1 MDQYFQEFYCL
12 LIEKNLSPNT
22 IDAYKRYLNQYNSH
36 LKIKGLKSISN
47 VRQED
52 IRDFINLLN
61 NKDMAPSSI
70 SRIISSIRSF
80 HKYLI
85 KEDIVKENPT
95 QHLYTP
101 KISKSLPEVLS
112 EVEIS
117 SIISVID
124 LTSQFYFR
132 DRAVIELLYS
142 CGIRVTEL
150 CDLQLSNLELDDGLI
165 RVMGKGS
172 KQRMLPLIGRA
183 REYLKQYLDQSRE
196 SFIHKTKS
204 SFVFVSKNGRKLTR
218 MMVFNLLE
226 TYFVESK
233 IKDSNIQ
240 KSVCSIINKQINQ
253 GILDLG
259 ILEMAREYVL
269 PLSKI
274 YNFKIDCLPKDYK
287 KLKYLK
293 KYINDIRPS
302 LIKNN
307 YSSRLFLDFS
317 INNYWKN
324 INYLRLIKRFKK
336 YIGLKISPHMLRHSF
351 ATDLLKNNADLRF
364 VQNLLGHSDI
374 STTQIYTH
382 LDKTHLKKVYDKHHP
397 RS

>member
-142 CGIRVTEL
+142 CGIRVSEL
-150 CDLQLSNLELDDGLI
+150 INLNLTNLFFDEEIIKVFGKGNKERMVPVGLIAKKDLEYYINKIRPEYARKRNSKGVLFLSNRGLPI
-165 RVMGKGS
+165 
-172 KQRMLPLIGRA
+172 
-183 REYLKQYLDQSRE
+183 SR
-196 SFIHKTKS
+196 KTIWNIIKTTTIKS
-204 SFVFVSKNGRKLTR
+204 GIEKN
-218 MMVFNLLE
+218 V
-226 TYFVESK
+226 
-233 IKDSNIQ
+233 
-240 KSVCSIINKQINQ
+240 
-253 GILDLG
+253 
-259 ILEMAREYVL
+259 
-269 PLSKI
+269 
-274 YNFKIDCLPKDYK
+274 
-287 KLKYLK
+287 
-293 KYINDIRPS
+293 
-302 LIKNN
+302 
-307 YSSRLFLDFS
+307 
-317 INNYWKN
+317 
-324 INYLRLIKRFKK
+324 
-336 YIGLKISPHMLRHSF
+336 SPHTFRHSF
-351 ATDLLKNNADLRF
+351 ATHLLEGGADLRA
-364 VQNLLGHSDI
+364 VQELLGHSNI

-382 LDKTHLKKVYDKHHP
+382 LDKTYLKEIHKQYHP
-397 RS
+397 RG